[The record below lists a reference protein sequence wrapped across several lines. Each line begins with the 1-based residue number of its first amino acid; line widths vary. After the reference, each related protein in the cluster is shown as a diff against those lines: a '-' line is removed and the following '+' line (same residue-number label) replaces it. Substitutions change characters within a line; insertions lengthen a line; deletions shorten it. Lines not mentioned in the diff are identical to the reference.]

1 MAPRANWKGHLKLGL
16 LSCPVALYTAAS
28 EADRISFHTLNRK
41 TGNRVQRKFVDSET
55 GKPVERGE
63 QVKGYEIGKGDY
75 VVLTN
80 EDIEEAIPESTKTI
94 DIDTFIAAEKM
105 DEVFV
110 DNPYYLAPSDK
121 TGLEA
126 FVLIRKAMEAK
137 GVVGIARTVLFRR
150 SRLLL
155 LRPTGPGLTAS
166 TLYFDYEVRPAA
178 QVFRDIE
185 KVDISKEMIDLAKHI
200 IQTKRGRFEPE
211 ELDDRYE
218 DAVADL
224 IRAKQ
229 QGKEIKA
236 PPKPAHGGNVVNL
249 LDALRKSA
257 GAPSERAGTRGRS
270 TGGRKRAAAPTR
282 KTKRRAAA
290 TRRKAS

>member
-28 EADRISFHTLNRK
+28 EAERISFHTLNRK
-41 TGNRVQRKFVDSET
+41 TGHRVQRKFVDSET
-55 GKPVERGE
+55 GKPVERSE
-63 QVKGYEIGKGDY
+63 QVKGYEVGKGDY

-94 DIDTFIAAEKM
+94 DIDTFLPADEM
-105 DEVFV
+105 DEVFL
-110 DNPYYLAPSDK
+110 DNPYYLAPTDK
-121 TGLEA
+121 PGLEA

-155 LRPTGPGLTAS
+155 LRPTGPGLTAT
-166 TLYFDYEVRPAA
+166 TLYFEYEVRPAA
-178 QVFRDIE
+178 QVFADVP
-185 KVDISKEMIDLAKHI
+185 KVDLSKEMVDLAKHI
-200 IQTKRGRFEPE
+200 IATKRGKFEPE
-211 ELDDRYE
+211 KLEDRYE
-218 DAVADL
+218 EAVAEL

-257 GAPSERAGTRGRS
+257 GTTTRGEKETARATGTRKRS
-270 TGGRKRAAAPTR
+270 
-282 KTKRRAAA
+282 AA
-290 TRRKAS
+290 TRKSTRRATAAPRRKAG